1 MPFYE
6 HTFIARQDVSPQQV
20 DSLVEEITA
29 IIKEHG
35 GEVKKHEYWGLKNL
49 AFRIKKNRKGH
60 YAHMGVEAPAAALM
74 EVERKLKIHD
84 DVLRYLT
91 VRVDEISTEQ
101 SPILA
106 KREERKRRDHDDRGR
121 GRPPREAA
129 KTSS

>member
-1 MPFYE
+1 MALYE
-6 HTFIARQDVSPQQV
+6 HTFLARQDVSGQQAEA
-20 DSLVEEITA
+20 LVEHFKKVLE
-29 IIKEHG
+29 ENG
-35 GEVKKHEYWGLKNL
+35 GKVGRVENWGLRT
-49 AFRIKKNRKGH
+49 AAYRINKNRKGH
-60 YAHMGVEAPAAALM
+60 YAHLGVEAPAAALM